1 MILMLALVCT
11 GFGYTLQPVAQ
22 SHTSV
27 ERAGLL
33 CALSPVFASLIG
45 AIFLH
50 ERMTPTGL
58 VGAGLILLSLFLPTL
73 AGKFFKKPTKQG

>member
-22 SHTSV
+22 SHTRV

-58 VGAGLILLSLFLPTL
+58 LGAGLILMSLFLPNL
-73 AGKFFKKPTKQG
+73 AGKLLRNSAKQA